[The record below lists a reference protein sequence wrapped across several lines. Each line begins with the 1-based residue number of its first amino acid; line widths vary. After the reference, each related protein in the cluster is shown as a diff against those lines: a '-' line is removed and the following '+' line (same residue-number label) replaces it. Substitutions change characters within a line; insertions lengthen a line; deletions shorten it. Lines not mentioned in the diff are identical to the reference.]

1 MVDSFLGQAEE
12 GNKTALLKLQL
23 IGHYIMG
30 GDFSITDLSH
40 EMNLSVPTVTKLV
53 SELIEEGFVHDFG
66 KQGTAGGR
74 RPNIYG
80 LNPYAGYFVGVDIKK
95 DIITL
100 AIINFKGQVV
110 ELSRQV
116 AERFGRLDILVNN
129 AGVLSNTPY
138 DEITEVEWD
147 RVLDINLKGVLF
159 ASSEALKPMRARG
172 WGRIINI
179 SSLAGRNGGVSVGPA
194 YVASKAALIGL
205 TRHLAKK
212 VARDGVTVNAVAPG
226 TTETDIIK
234 GFNAE
239 QMAAINDAIPVGR
252 LGQPDEIAQTVA
264 FLASDSAA
272 FITGAV
278 IDVNGGMYMG

>member
-1 MVDSFLGQAEE
+1 MEEKRRVAVVTGGARGIGRAIVKALTERGIVCVIADIDLEAAEKAVRE
-12 GNKTALLKLQL
+12 VSNA
-23 IGHYIMG
+23 G
-30 GDFSITDLSH
+30 GEAIAIKTDLSRIDQLVK
-40 EMNLSVPTVTKLV
+40 LS
-53 SELIEEGFVHDFG
+53 S
-66 KQGTAGGR
+66 Q
-74 RPNIYG
+74 
-80 LNPYAGYFVGVDIKK
+80 
-95 DIITL
+95 IT
-100 AIINFKGQVV
+100 
-110 ELSRQV
+110 
-116 AERFGRLDILVNN
+116 ERFGRLDILVNN

-179 SSLAGRNGGVSVGPA
+179 SSLAGRSGGVSVGPA

>member
-1 MVDSFLGQAEE
+1 MEEKRRVAIVTGGARGIGRAIVKALSERGIVCVIADIDLEAAEKAARE
-12 GNKTALLKLQL
+12 VRDA
-23 IGHYIMG
+23 G
-30 GDFSITDLSH
+30 GEAIAIKTDLSR
-40 EMNLSVPTVTKLV
+40 
-53 SELIEEGFVHDFG
+53 ID
-66 KQGTAGGR
+66 
-74 RPNIYG
+74 
-80 LNPYAGYFVGVDIKK
+80 
-95 DIITL
+95 
-100 AIINFKGQVV
+100 QVV
-110 ELSRQV
+110 KLSSQI

-129 AGVLSNTPY
+129 AGILSNTPY
-138 DEITEVEWD
+138 DEITEAEWD

-159 ASSEALKPMRARG
+159 ASSEALKSMRARG

>member
-1 MVDSFLGQAEE
+1 MEEKRRVAIVTGGARGIGRAIAKAFAERGLVCVIADIDLEAAEE
-12 GNKTALLKLQL
+12 VAREVRDA
-23 IGHYIMG
+23 G
-30 GDFSITDLSH
+30 GEAIAIKTDLS
-40 EMNLSVPTVTKLV
+40 
-53 SELIEEGFVHDFG
+53 
-66 KQGTAGGR
+66 R
-74 RPNIYG
+74 
-80 LNPYAGYFVGVDIKK
+80 VD
-95 DIITL
+95 
-100 AIINFKGQVV
+100 QVV
-110 ELSRQV
+110 KLSSQIT
-116 AERFGRLDILVNN
+116 ERFGRLDILVNN

-159 ASSEALKPMRARG
+159 ASSAALKPMRARG